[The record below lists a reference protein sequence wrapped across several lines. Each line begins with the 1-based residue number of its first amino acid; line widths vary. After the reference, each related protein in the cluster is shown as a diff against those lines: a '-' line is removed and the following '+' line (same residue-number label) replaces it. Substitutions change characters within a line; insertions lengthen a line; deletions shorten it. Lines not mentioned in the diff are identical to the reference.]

1 MNRLAPL
8 VLLTLAIVLP
18 LAGVYPLFLT
28 KCLTF
33 ALFAMAFNLFTGYVG
48 LLSIGHAAFFGMGAY
63 VAGYAAKAWG
73 LPTPVA
79 LLVGI
84 AVAAALGV
92 AFGVIAIRR
101 RGIYFAMITLA
112 LAQMVYFFCSQAPF
126 TGAED
131 GLQNIPRGSALGLPL
146 NNDLVFYYVVLALT
160 ALSYLFIQLI
170 IAKPFGETLQ
180 AIRDS
185 EPRAISLGYDV
196 RSYKLVALTISAALA
211 GLAGGLKAFALGV
224 ATLPDVHW
232 AQSGNVI
239 LMCLL
244 GGMGTA
250 LGPIV
255 GAFIIVLM
263 ESQLASLGVVQFGS
277 ISLDLST
284 KAPILIGIVFM
295 LCVLLFRR
303 GIVGELIALSE
314 KRDVSTNAETKQ
326 TAQAGR

>member
-8 VLLTLAIVLP
+8 ALLALAAILP
-18 LAGVYPLFLT
+18 FAGVYPLFLT

-48 LLSIGHAAFFGMGAY
+48 LLSIGHASFFGMGAY
-63 VAGYAAKAWG
+63 IAGYAAKAWG
-73 LPTPVA
+73 MPTPVA
-79 LLVGI
+79 LLAGI
-84 AVAAALGV
+84 AVATALGA
-92 AFGVIAIRR
+92 AFGAIAIRR

-131 GLQNIPRGSALGLPL
+131 GLQNIPRGTAFGLPL
-146 NNDLVFYYVVLALT
+146 GNDLVFYYFVLALT
-160 ALSYLFIQLI
+160 ALTYLFIQTI

-180 AIRDS
+180 AIRDN

-196 RSYKLVALTISAALA
+196 RTYKLVAFTISAAIA
-211 GLAGGLKAFALGV
+211 GLAGSLKAFALGV

-232 AQSGNVI
+232 TQSGNVI

-255 GAFIIVLM
+255 GAVVVVLL
-263 ESQLASLGVVQFGS
+263 ENQLASLGVVRLGFVS
-277 ISLDLST
+277 IDFST
-284 KAPILIGIVFM
+284 KAPIVIGIVFM

-303 GIVGELIALSE
+303 GIVGELMAL
-314 KRDVSTNAETKQ
+314 
-326 TAQAGR
+326 AGRRGLASEATPKHSS

>member
-1 MNRLAPL
+1 MMNRLAPL
-8 VLLTLAIVLP
+8 ALLALAGFLP
-18 LAGVYPLFLT
+18 VAGVYPLFLT

-48 LLSIGHAAFFGMGAY
+48 LLSIGHASFFGMGAY
-63 VAGYAAKAWG
+63 IAGYAAKAWG
-73 LPTPVA
+73 VPTPFA
-79 LLVGI
+79 LLAGI
-84 AVAAALGV
+84 AVAIALGA
-92 AFGVIAIRR
+92 AFGAIAIRR

-131 GLQNIPRGSALGLPL
+131 GLQNIPRGTAFGLPL
-146 NNDLVFYYVVLALT
+146 GNDLVFYYFVLALT
-160 ALSYLFIQLI
+160 VLAYLFIQAV

-180 AIRDS
+180 AIRDN

-196 RSYKLVALTISAALA
+196 RSYKLVAFTISAAIA

-232 AQSGNVI
+232 TQSGNVI

-250 LGPIV
+250 LGPII
-255 GAFIIVLM
+255 GAIVVVLL
-263 ESQLASLGVVQFGS
+263 ENQLASLGVIHLGFFS
-277 ISLDLST
+277 IDFST
-284 KAPILIGIVFM
+284 KAPIVIGIVFM

-303 GIVGELIALSE
+303 GLVGELIALLG
-314 KRDVSTNAETKQ
+314 KRGLATETASRH
-326 TAQAGR
+326 TP

>member
-8 VLLTLAIVLP
+8 ALLAVAAVLP

-48 LLSIGHAAFFGMGAY
+48 LLSIGHASFFGMGAY
-63 VAGYAAKAWG
+63 IAGYAAKAWG
-73 LPTPVA
+73 MPTPLA
-79 LLVGI
+79 LLAGI
-84 AVAAALGV
+84 AIATALGA
-92 AFGVIAIRR
+92 AFGAIAIRR

-131 GLQNIPRGSALGLPL
+131 GLQNIPRGTAFGLPL
-146 NNDLVFYYVVLALT
+146 GNDLVFYYFVLALT
-160 ALSYLFIQLI
+160 VLAYLFIQAI

-180 AIRDS
+180 AIRDN
-185 EPRAISLGYDV
+185 EPRALSLGYDV
-196 RSYKLVALTISAALA
+196 RSYKLVAFTISAAIA
-211 GLAGGLKAFALGV
+211 GLAGGLKAFTLGV

-232 AQSGNVI
+232 TQSGNVI

-255 GAFIIVLM
+255 GAIVVVLL
-263 ESQLASLGVVQFGS
+263 ENQLASLGVIRLGFFS
-277 ISLDLST
+277 IDFST
-284 KAPILIGIVFM
+284 KAPIVIGIVFM

-303 GIVGELIALSE
+303 GLVGELIALLG
-314 KRDVSTNAETKQ
+314 KRGVATEAEPRHTS
-326 TAQAGR
+326 

>member
-1 MNRLAPL
+1 MNRFAPL
-8 VLLTLAIVLP
+8 ILLALAIVLP

-48 LLSIGHAAFFGMGAY
+48 LLSIGHASFFGMGAY

-73 LPTPVA
+73 MPTPMA
-79 LLVGI
+79 LLAGV
-84 AVAAALGV
+84 AVATALGIV
-92 AFGVIAIRR
+92 FGAIAIRR

-131 GLQNIPRGSALGLPL
+131 GLQNIPRGAAFGLSLG
-146 NNDLVFYYVVLALT
+146 NDLVFYYFVLALT
-160 ALSYLFIQLI
+160 VLAYLFIQAI

-180 AIRDS
+180 AIRDN

-196 RSYKLVALTISAALA
+196 RSYKLVALAISAALA

-232 AQSGNVI
+232 TQSGNVI

-244 GGMGTA
+244 GGLGTA

-255 GAFIIVLM
+255 GAIVIVLL
-263 ESQLASLGVVQFGS
+263 ESRLASLGAVQFGFFS
-277 ISLDLST
+277 IDFST
-284 KAPILIGIVFM
+284 KAPIVIGIVFM

-303 GIVGELIALSE
+303 GIVGELIALSG
-314 KRDVSTNAETKQ
+314 KRASATNAETKQ
-326 TAQAGR
+326 TS

>member
-8 VLLTLAIVLP
+8 ALLALAAILP
-18 LAGVYPLFLT
+18 LVGVYPLFLT

-48 LLSIGHAAFFGMGAY
+48 LLSIGHASFFGMGAY
-63 VAGYAAKAWG
+63 IAGYAAKAWG
-73 LPTPVA
+73 MPTPVA
-79 LLVGI
+79 LLAGI
-84 AVAAALGV
+84 AVATALGA
-92 AFGVIAIRR
+92 AFGAIAIRR

-131 GLQNIPRGSALGLPL
+131 GLQNIPRGTAFGLPL
-146 NNDLVFYYVVLALT
+146 GDDLVFYYFVLALT
-160 ALSYLFIQLI
+160 VLAYLFIQTI

-180 AIRDS
+180 AIRDN

-196 RSYKLVALTISAALA
+196 RSYKLVAFTISAAIA
-211 GLAGGLKAFALGV
+211 GLAGSLKAFALGV

-232 AQSGNVI
+232 TQSGNVI

-255 GAFIIVLM
+255 GAIVVVLL
-263 ESQLASLGVVQFGS
+263 ENQLASLGVIRLGFVS
-277 ISLDLST
+277 IDFST
-284 KAPILIGIVFM
+284 KAPIVIGIVFM

-303 GIVGELIALSE
+303 GIVGEVIALFG
-314 KRDVSTNAETKQ
+314 KRGLAVETAPRH
-326 TAQAGR
+326 TS